1 MKSIWFVIAL
11 SSMAYSFDHSTH
23 FSINAVGYNKSK
35 SEIQFSGSTE
45 LKFKDD
51 GYLLKLLVDY
61 LYAPKYNKKYI
72 QLNELYFSQEY
83 KSYVF
88 SLGKIIKYWGEL
100 EGYNVVD
107 TFNQKNYLVD
117 PFDKSKKI
125 GTWSVLA
132 SKYIDNNIFELGLKV
147 SERNQKFPKIGAPFY
162 PFPLPYSKNIKLST
176 SKLYPTLHASYS
188 LSLDNEARS
197 EFKFIFQKGY
207 DNKRYINQTTMN
219 TLKQSIYKCN
229 KYMLTFG
236 NDLFNEIRFKLEAS
250 YTEIDTSA
258 IDKSILVDN
267 YSQMAV
273 GLEKT
278 IYNIKG
284 GDLMLF
290 SEYYH
295 YGSKNVS
302 NTDISEIYNHDLFTA
317 IKFNFNDTGNSEIR
331 AGLLYDVK
339 TKEQVI
345 QCQAKTRVSDIVFS
359 AELLAINGA
368 KDSILTSFE
377 DTLRTNVSLTYY
389 FK

>member
-11 SSMAYSFDHSTH
+11 CSMAYSFDHSTH
-23 FSINAVGYNKSK
+23 FSVSEIGYNESK
-35 SEIQFSGSTE
+35 SETQFSGSTE

-61 LYAPKYNKKYI
+61 LYAPKYDKKYI

-107 TFNQKNYLVD
+107 TFNQKNYLLD
-117 PFDKSKKI
+117 PFDKGKKI

-132 SKYIDNNIFELGLKV
+132 SKYIGNNVFELGFKI
-147 SERNQKFPKIGAPFY
+147 SERNQKFPKTGAPFY
-162 PFPLPYSKNIKLST
+162 PFPLPYSQNVELST
-176 SKLYPTLHASYS
+176 RDVYPTFHASYG

-197 EFKFIFQKGY
+197 EFKLIFQKGY
-207 DNKRYINQTTMN
+207 DNKRYINPTNMN
-219 TLKQSIYKCN
+219 TLEQSIYKCN
-229 KYMLTFG
+229 KYMFTFS
-236 NDLFNEIRFKLEAS
+236 NDLFSEIRFKLEAS
-250 YTEIDTSA
+250 YTEIEKAT
-258 IDKSILVDN
+258 IDKSILVDDYN
-267 YSQMAV
+267 QVAV

-278 IYNIKG
+278 IYDIKG

-295 YGSKNVS
+295 YGSKQVS
-302 NTDISEIYNHDLFTA
+302 NTDISEIYNHDVFTA
-317 IKFNFNDTGNSEIR
+317 MKFNFNDTGNSEIR

-345 QCQAKTRVSDIVFS
+345 QCQAKTRISDIVFS

-368 KDSILTSFE
+368 KDSILTSFK
-377 DTLRTNVSLTYY
+377 DTMRTNVSMTYY